1 MVLRSAS
8 AAFSSSRRCGY
19 RATLPRVRFRYV
31 RVPLVSSYQRKTH
44 TSGPALRFS
53 FKRLPC
59 CKRLMLFS
67 SHEHRWLSS
76 WYSPG
81 AVFSLF
87 LVPQPTPTVR
97 VPETAIAF
105 SFPRQEDAL
114 EHNQDVPNR

>member
-19 RATLPRVRFRYV
+19 RATLPSVRFRYV

-44 TSGPALRFS
+44 TSGPDLRFS

-59 CKRLMLFS
+59 CKRLMQFS
-67 SHEHRWLSS
+67 LHEHPWLTS
-76 WYSPG
+76 WYSSE

-87 LVPQPTPTVR
+87 LASQPTPATR
-97 VPETAIAF
+97 VQGIAIAF
-105 SFPRQEDAL
+105 AFPRQGDELA
-114 EHNQDVPNR
+114 HS